1 MRFSAY
7 IITATLS
14 LFSLAPSTRAQAL
27 TEKELAA
34 SEWIPG
40 EFTQM
45 AEVMGGAL
53 MKPSPYMSGWTYCKD
68 WPLYVERDTSD
79 TNFDKFALKNV
90 RDMQAAGINCVK
102 WSTFPWTEGTDF
114 QVFRQ
119 YEKLLRENGMK
130 FFIQTDKVEDPDKMA
145 EHLERLHQFT
155 ASPAYLKIDGKPV
168 LVNFAA
174 HTLTDSTWAT
184 IFDKLKQ
191 KGIDYY
197 HVRSIPPEIKT
208 LEPFSP
214 EFDRKL
220 RQTMAVGWSGIQEF
234 TPQLWQGH
242 TRVDYIRE
250 MLRYC
255 ARNDWKFYPSVT
267 HNLWRTE
274 WGAYWNVRTLTKM
287 FRDGLEDI
295 MGSGARSSHIT
306 TWNDFPEGQYIA
318 PSMYKGEVMLALANY
333 YSVVAAGKTYAG
345 DEGAFLVQEPAVDLG
360 QAARFEL
367 IAFPSTRDKARFIEG
382 VILDD
387 QNRIVHRIEKT
398 PMPDQELLVE
408 EFTVS
413 SVPRPGERTWFL
425 RPFVW
430 FSDEGETV
438 PDFDFQTAASTARP
452 IQIKAAANKNFVF
465 NSTRIRHFS
474 EISASSTLASA
485 DDVIAGKIDSPSAV
499 IAARLME
506 NDNQIVANPGITP
519 NIPLRF
525 EVLVQ
530 ATRTRQPLC
539 SVSLSQGRITR
550 VLRDQ
555 PRWSSNLPR
564 EGLTLSDAGDKL
576 TWQTKSF
583 NQSNGAERISIE
595 TDASPDGSVTL
606 SCGDVSRTVSIKDL
620 IEQDVATFEFVP
632 DLVAASIRVTARAA
646 EMTLFEQLP
655 SPEKTISFR
664 YDRPLVAQF
673 GADLF
678 FTEFETE
685 AGVRFYGKPLVLFPQ
700 NPDAPAA
707 APALRNAQV
716 FDEKS
721 QSLIT
726 SQVAASEANLVHL
739 VTPRAEG
746 SLALPNTAWFREPYN
761 YGWPAIAGRWS
772 VAYHWANKKD
782 SEPKPEDGAS
792 VFDGKNDFYMLTSR
806 VVPAGPFE
814 ISCDISPEQTG
825 SVQTI
830 LGSPHILAQIMP
842 DGGIV
847 VKLSSATEGNNPVT
861 ADKVVLRSDQKI
873 TFGHWNSF
881 TVRVSGTDV
890 ALFLDDQPAGSV
902 AVDYPHR
909 FFSHEFPP
917 LLGALRV
924 SQWGNQTRDHFK
936 GAIRDFRIGLY
947 TATSPV
953 PAHSEIAATQ

>member
-1 MRFSAY
+1 MRFSTY
-7 IITATLS
+7 ILTTLLS
-14 LFSLAPSTRAQAL
+14 LQCLGPVVRAQDL
-27 TEKELAA
+27 TAKELAA
-34 SEWIPG
+34 SEWIEG

-68 WPLYVERDTSD
+68 WPRYVERDAADTS
-79 TNFDKFALKNV
+79 FEAFARKNV

-114 QVFRQ
+114 EVFRQ
-119 YEKLLRENGMK
+119 YEKLLREHGMK
-130 FFIQTDKVEDPDKMA
+130 FLIQTDKVTDADQMT
-145 EHLERLHQFT
+145 EHLVRLHQFT
-155 ASPAYLKIDGKPV
+155 ASPAYLKINGRPV

-184 IFDKLKQ
+184 IFEKLKQ
-191 KGIDYY
+191 RDIDYY

-242 TRVDYIRE
+242 TRVEYIRE

-274 WGAYWNVRTLTKM
+274 WGAYWNVRTLSKM

-318 PSMYKGEVMLALANY
+318 PSMYKGEVMLVLANY
-333 YSVVAAGKTYAG
+333 YAVVAAGQTYSG
-345 DEGAFLVQEPAVDLG
+345 NEGAFLVQEPAVDLG

-367 IAFPSTRDKARFIEG
+367 IAFPATREKPRYVEG

-387 QNRIVHRIEKT
+387 QDRVVHRIEKT
-398 PMPDQELLVE
+398 LLPDKTLLVK

-425 RPFVW
+425 RPLVW
-430 FSDEGETV
+430 FSNEGETV
-438 PDFDFQTAASTARP
+438 PDFDFKHTVSTARP

-474 EISASSTLASA
+474 EIAATATLSAT
-485 DDVIAGKIDSPSAV
+485 DDAIAGEIVSPEPIV
-499 IAARLME
+499 AARLME
-506 NDNQIVANPGITP
+506 NDNQIVANPGISQK
-519 NIPLRF
+519 IPLRF

-539 SVSLSQGRITR
+539 SVSLSQGRITQA
-550 VLRDQ
+550 LRDQ
-555 PRWSSNLPR
+555 PRWSRNLIN
-564 EGLTLSDAGDKL
+564 EGLSVSDAGDKL

-583 NQSNGAERISIE
+583 NQSNGAERIAIE
-595 TDASPDGSVTL
+595 TDASPDASVTL
-606 SCGDVSRTVSIKDL
+606 SCDGVSHTIPIQTLLD
-620 IEQDVATFEFVP
+620 QDVATFEFVP

-646 EMTLFEQLP
+646 EMALFEQLP
-655 SPEKTISFR
+655 APEKMISFR
-664 YDRPLVAQF
+664 YNRPLVAQF

-685 AGVRFYGKPLVLFPQ
+685 TGVRFYGKPLVLFPKSS
-700 NPDAPAA
+700 NAPLASSF
-707 APALRNAQV
+707 RGVQV

-721 QSLIT
+721 QSLIS
-726 SQVAASEANLVHL
+726 SQVADSEAALVHL
-739 VTPRAEG
+739 VAPRTEG
-746 SLALPNTAWFREPYN
+746 SLTLPNAAWFREPYN

-782 SEPKPEDGAS
+782 SEPITENGAS
-792 VFDGKNDFYMLTSR
+792 LFDGENDFYMLTSR
-806 VVPAGPFE
+806 IVPSGPFE
-814 ISCDISPEQTG
+814 ISCDLSPEQTG
-825 SVQTI
+825 TLQTI

-861 ADKVVLRSDQKI
+861 ADKVALRSDKKI
-873 TFGHWNSF
+873 TFGKWN
-881 TVRVSGTDV
+881 VLKILVSGTDIT
-890 ALFLDDQPAGSV
+890 LLLDGQPAGSA
-902 AVDYPHR
+902 AVDYRYR

-936 GAIRDFRIGLY
+936 GGIRDFRIGLY
-947 TATSPV
+947 TETPTSSADIGTAA
-953 PAHSEIAATQ
+953 AH